1 MNSQGAVRIERDE
14 WGVAYV
20 TARKERDIFFGL
32 GYAQA
37 SDLLHELLG
46 QYKLVR
52 GELSSVLGEAALESD
67 TEALRWGYLAQARA
81 DYARAAPAMRA
92 RYAAFVAGIDRYLRD
107 HPGEVPAWAP
117 PLEPALPI
125 AAMRALVQHWATAD
139 GRAVLAAAGI
149 GSAPAVERGSNAW
162 ALLPQRTADGA
173 TYLLSDPHLPLGG
186 LFGEFV
192 PPPAWIAAAMPRG
205 GFAGHEVVARAG
217 ELSITG
223 VVAAGTLLP
232 LIGHGAHCAWGLTT
246 GGPAVSDAYR
256 IRVEPHDELAWRCDG
271 ELRQIDRRS
280 EWIAVAGRAE
290 PLEVVVETVELNGA
304 RTPVIARADGCAYAI
319 STAYAEDLWRLDEQL
334 LAMYRARDIDE
345 LKAAF
350 EPCMFLPQNVVAA
363 DVHGDAWY
371 VRAGHA
377 PRRPAQPDRNVPL
390 DADDAAG
397 VWQGW
402 YELDELVQH
411 RGSKTGFLQ
420 NCNTAPDT
428 LTGPHPYPA
437 IDLTAY
443 PPVLVNDRP
452 GRSNTRGDR
461 AVELLASTFEA
472 DLDDAVAIALD
483 DLWPE
488 TAAWQRALSQALRV
502 TPPDAAD
509 RPFARLLLAFD
520 GRAHATS
527 PGALGWLLWREQVC
541 DLPAEPGEGAEL
553 TATVLAGRA
562 LTPAQEGL
570 LRRALAAAAE
580 RMRGTPH
587 GLGTALGEVLRF
599 GAAAGGG
606 AAFLAHRPVAG
617 EDLPLV
623 APLRV
628 AMYSDVDPGSGR
640 ARAYFGGPSLRL
652 TRLGPDGVRSWSAV
666 EPGRREGRGG
676 GHSAG
681 QDLSAGGRLRALA
694 PADAPPGTLTLEAEL
709 TATAAPDAG

>member
-1 MNSQGAVRIERDE
+1 MSSQGTVRVERDE

-20 TARKERDIFFGL
+20 SAAEERDLFFGL

-52 GELSSVLGEAALESD
+52 GELSSVLGEAALERD
-67 TEALRWGYLAQARA
+67 AEALRWGYLAQARA
-81 DYARAAPAMRA
+81 DYARASPAMRA

-125 AAMRALVQHWATAD
+125 AAMRALVQYWVTAD

-149 GSAPAVERGSNAW
+149 GSAPVVERGSNAW
-162 ALLPQRTADGA
+162 ALLPQRTADGV

-186 LFGEFV
+186 LFEEFV

-205 GFAGHEVVARAG
+205 GFAGHEVVARAD

-223 VVAAGTLLP
+223 VVSAGTLLP

-271 ELRQIDRRS
+271 ELRRIDRRS
-280 EWIAVAGRAE
+280 EWITVAGRAE
-290 PLEVVVETVELNGA
+290 PLELVVETVELNGT
-304 RTPVIARADGCAYAI
+304 RTPVIARADGCAYAV
-319 STAYAEDLWRLDEQL
+319 STTYAEHLWRLDEQL

-350 EPCMFLPQNVVAA
+350 EPCVFLPQNVVAA

-377 PRRPAQPDRNVPL
+377 PRRSAHLDRGVPL
-390 DADDAAG
+390 DAGDAASA
-397 VWQGW
+397 WQGRHTL
-402 YELDELVQH
+402 EELVQH
-411 RGSKTGFLQ
+411 RGSETGFLQ
-420 NCNTAPDT
+420 SCNTAPDT
-428 LTGPHPYPA
+428 LTGPHPRPA

-461 AVELLASTFEA
+461 AVELLANTFDA
-472 DLDDAVAIALD
+472 RLADAVAIALD

-488 TAAWQRALSQALRV
+488 TAAWQRALSQALRT
-502 TPPDAAD
+502 TPPDVAD

-520 GRAHATS
+520 GRAHAAS
-527 PGALGWLLWREQVC
+527 PGALGWLLWRELVRELQ
-541 DLPAEPGEGAEL
+541 AEPGEGAAL
-553 TATVLAGRA
+553 TAAVLAGEA
-562 LTPAQEGL
+562 LTPAREEL

-599 GAAAGGG
+599 GEAAGGG

-617 EDLPLV
+617 QDLPLV

-628 AMYSDVDPGSGR
+628 AMYSDIDPGSGR

-652 TRLGPDGVRSWSAV
+652 TRLGPDGVRSWSAIS
-666 EPGRREGRGG
+666 PDRRESGA
-676 GHSAG
+676 HSAD
-681 QDLSAGGRLRALA
+681 QAHVFAGGELRALA
-694 PADAPPGTLTLEAEL
+694 PADAPPRTLEAEL
-709 TATAAPDAG
+709 TATAALDVD

>member
-1 MNSQGAVRIERDE
+1 MNSQGAVRVERDE
-14 WGVAYV
+14 WGIAYV
-20 TARKERDIFFGL
+20 TAPEERDVFYGL

-37 SDLLHELLG
+37 SHLLHELLG
-46 QYKLVR
+46 QYKLAR
-52 GELSSVLGEAALESD
+52 GELSSVLGETALERD
-67 TEALRWGYLAQARA
+67 IEARRWGYLTQARA
-81 DYARAAPAMRA
+81 DYARAPQAVQA

-107 HPGEVPAWAP
+107 HPDEVPAWAP

-125 AAMRALVQHWATAD
+125 AALRALVQYWATAD
-139 GRAVLAAAGI
+139 GCAILAATGI

-162 ALLPQRTADGA
+162 ALLPRRTAEGV

-205 GFAGHEVVARAG
+205 GFAGHEVVAHAG

-223 VVAAGTLLP
+223 VVSAGTLLP

-256 IRVEPHDELAWRCDG
+256 IRVEPGDELAWRCDG
-271 ELRQIDRRS
+271 ELRRIDRRS
-280 EWIAVAGRAE
+280 EWIEVAGRAE
-290 PLEVVVETVELNGA
+290 PFEAVVETVELNGA
-304 RTPVIARADGCAYAI
+304 RTPVIARADGCAYAV
-319 STAYAEDLWRLDEQL
+319 STAYAEGLWRLDEQL
-334 LAMYRARDIDE
+334 LAMYRARNIDE

-377 PRRPAQPDRNVPL
+377 PRRPTQLDRSMPF
-390 DADDAAG
+390 DANDAASA
-397 VWQGW
+397 WQGW
-402 YELDELVQH
+402 YELEDLVQH
-411 RGSKTGFLQ
+411 RGSKAGFLQ
-420 NCNTAPDT
+420 SCNTAPDT
-428 LTGPHPYPA
+428 LTGPHPRPA

-461 AVELLASTFEA
+461 AVELLASTF
-472 DLDDAVAIALD
+472 DARLEDAIAIALD

-488 TAAWQRALSQALRV
+488 TSAWQRALSQALRT
-502 TPPDAAD
+502 TPPDVTD

-527 PGALGWLLWREQVC
+527 PGALGWLLWRELVR
-541 DLPAEPGEGAEL
+541 DLPAEPAEGAEL
-553 TATVLAGRA
+553 TAAVLAGKA
-562 LTPAQEGL
+562 LTPVQEEL

-587 GLGTALGEVLRF
+587 GLNTALGEVLRL
-599 GAAAGGG
+599 GEAAGGG
-606 AAFLAHRPVAG
+606 AAFLSHRPVAG
-617 EDLPLV
+617 QDLPLV

-628 AMYSDVDPGSGR
+628 AMYSDVDPGNGL

-666 EPGRREGRGG
+666 RPGQ
-676 GHSAG
+676 
-681 QDLSAGGRLRALA
+681 QDAHVADQAHLLVNGSLRALA
-694 PADAPPGTLTLEAEL
+694 PADVPPRTLTLEAEL
-709 TATAAPDAG
+709 TATVALDAG